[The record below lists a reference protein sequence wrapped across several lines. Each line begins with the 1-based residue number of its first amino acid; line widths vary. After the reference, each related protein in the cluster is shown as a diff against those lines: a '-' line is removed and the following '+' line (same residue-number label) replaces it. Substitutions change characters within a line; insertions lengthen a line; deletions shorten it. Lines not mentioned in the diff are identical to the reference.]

1 MIVTEIKEIDY
12 LDCMP
17 QNPLQL
23 MWLNSLGGMDTWV
36 FSRHQEF
43 SASVS
48 DVDQFEPVVN
58 YLQIANSNQK
68 VLNKELLYVLN
79 LGYEQLNTQQVFGIS
94 QILSSALVYA
104 NFEGYFVQVIVKA
117 GSYKIFDTGESRH
130 KLEFD
135 IIFPKQYTS
144 SL

>member
-12 LDCMP
+12 LDCIP

-43 SASVS
+43 SADVS
-48 DVDQFEPVVN
+48 DVDLFEPVIN
-58 YLQIANSNQK
+58 YLQVENSRQK
-68 VLNKELLYVLN
+68 VLSKELLYVVN
-79 LGYEQLNTQQVFGIS
+79 LGYEQLNTQQVLGIS
-94 QILSSALVYA
+94 RVLSSALVYA
-104 NFEGYFVQVIVKA
+104 NFEGYFVQVVVKA
-117 GSYKIFDTGESRH
+117 ATYKVFDTGESRH

-135 IIFPKQYTS
+135 IILPKQYTS